1 MAMAHRYHPIR
12 AAMLAGAFALWACG
26 AAAADIPDAV
36 KKLTGSSDDTA
47 RNVMAQQ
54 GFALRNEKSSWGRY
68 YSRWWS
74 DKNRQCVE
82 VMSLAGRVAQVAA
95 KGESDCKAGVVG
107 AAGAVAGA
115 ASAPFD
121 PLLLVG
127 LPRGAAEQRLIRAG
141 FRSVEADMSKG
152 DTIYMTWTD
161 GRQCLGV
168 NIVGDRIE
176 RADEMSKKGCYIK

>member
-1 MAMAHRYHPIR
+1 MAMAQRCNPVR
-12 AAMLAGAFALWACG
+12 ATLFACAFSLWTGG
-26 AAAADIPDAV
+26 AAAADLPEAV
-36 KKLTGSSDDTA
+36 KKLTGSSDETA
-47 RNVMAQQ
+47 RNVLAQQ
-54 GFALRNEKSSWGRY
+54 GFALRNEKSSWGRHY
-68 YSRWWS
+68 GRWWS
-74 DKNRQCVE
+74 DKSRQCVE
-82 VMSLAGRVAQVAA
+82 VMSLAGRVAQVSA
-95 KGESDCKAGVVG
+95 KGESDCKAVVTG
-107 AAGAVAGA
+107 AASVAAAA

-152 DTIYMTWTD
+152 DTIFMTWTD
-161 GRQCLGV
+161 GRQCLGL